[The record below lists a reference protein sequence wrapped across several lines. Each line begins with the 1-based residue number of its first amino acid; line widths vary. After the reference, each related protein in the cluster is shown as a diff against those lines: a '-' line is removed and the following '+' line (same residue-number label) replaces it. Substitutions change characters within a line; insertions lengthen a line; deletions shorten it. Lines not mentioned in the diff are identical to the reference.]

1 MRAFRILMAGSSG
14 FLGTALADRL
24 RADGHQVVRL
34 VRRAATGPDEV
45 TWQPGAAGRL
55 DPAVVA
61 GADAVVNLAGTPVG
75 MTLGPLQIPAR
86 PWTASY
92 RERFR
97 ASRVDTN
104 ATLARAIA
112 AADPPPPVFLA
123 GSGVGW
129 YGDTGDTQVDERAPA
144 GDGFFPDTCRA
155 WEAATG
161 PAEAAG
167 VRVVRLRTGLPLHRD
182 GGVVGPQLLAFRL
195 GLGGRAG
202 SGRQW
207 LPWISLADWV
217 AAAVFLLGRD
227 DLAGPVNLVGPAPV
241 TNAEFTKTLGQLVH
255 RPTVLRLPAPLL
267 RLALGEFASEVLDS
281 KRVLP
286 GVLAGAGFTFTH
298 PDLRWALQ
306 AALT

>member
-1 MRAFRILMAGSSG
+1 MRVLIAGASG
-14 FLGTALADRL
+14 FLGTALTGRL
-24 RADGHQVVRL
+24 RADGHEVVRL

-45 TWQPGAAGRL
+45 TWQPASGRL
-55 DPAVVA
+55 DPAAVA
-61 GADAVVNLAGTPVG
+61 GADAVVNLAGTPLG
-75 MTLGPLQIPAR
+75 MTLGPVQIPFR

-97 ASRVDTN
+97 ASRVGTT

-112 AADPPPPVFLA
+112 AADPRPPVFLA

-129 YGDTGDTQVDERAPA
+129 YGDTGDTEVDERSPA
-144 GDGFFPDTCRA
+144 GEGFFPDSCRE
-155 WEAATG
+155 WEAAAE

-182 GGVVGPQLLAFRL
+182 GGLVGPQLLAFRL
-195 GLGGRAG
+195 GLGGKVG
-202 SGRQW
+202 NGRQW
-207 LPWISLADWV
+207 QPWISLADWV
-217 AAAVFLLGRD
+217 AAAVFLLHRD

-241 TNAEFTKTLGQLVH
+241 RNAEFTKTLGQLLH
-255 RPTVLRLPAPLL
+255 RPTVMRLPAPLL
-267 RLALGEFASEVLDS
+267 RVVLGEFAHEALDS

-286 GVLAGAGFTFTH
+286 GVLAGAGFTYTH
-298 PDLRWALQ
+298 PDLHSALR